1 MSAPD
6 YDSFPFR
13 GVLIG
18 CVLGLLMWAALIA
31 FVVLVTR

>member
-1 MSAPD
+1 MTPD

-18 CVLGLLMWAALIA
+18 CTLGLLIWAALIA
-31 FVVLVTR
+31 WIVLVTR